1 MRRHILS
8 GARAGLAAG
17 VLALLTTPL
26 AASTPS
32 TPIIDA
38 ARAGD
43 VVKVRALVQKKA
55 NVVATTPDGTTAL
68 HWAAS
73 KGDVKIVDLL
83 LTAGADPRAANRY
96 GVRPLSLASQRGD
109 AGVVERLLKA
119 GAKVTDALPGGETPL
134 MTAARSGNA
143 AAVRALLA
151 HGADVNARE
160 ETRKQSALMW
170 AAAQG
175 NVEAMKVLLEAGAD
189 VKARSNEIDF
199 RNYEPMRGGSAIGDV
214 TNGVEVEFSP
224 LFFAVRAGHLEA
236 VKLLL
241 DKGADV
247 NETLPDGTSA
257 LVVAAINAQWEVGT
271 YLLSR
276 GADPNAAK
284 QGWTALHQVAR
295 TRSYN
300 LGNVPHPQ
308 PSGSVSSL
316 DFARELL
323 KRGADINAKMTKE
336 IRNDGYRFTMSRIGA
351 TPYLVAAK
359 GADAPLMRILAE
371 KGADT
376 TSPNEAGTTPL
387 MAATGVD
394 LAFLGEDT
402 GTHADAFEA
411 VKVALEFKH
420 DLNAQN
426 KSGDTALHGAA
437 RRGALPIVDLLIA
450 KGAKIDAKNRRG
462 WTPLTVALGYKDG
475 KPLFLNEQRQIDA
488 AVVIFKAMQARN
500 MPVSEDAEAL
510 ALMHASMGETVAA
523 R

>member
-1 MRRHILS
+1 MPRHALS
-8 GARAGLAAG
+8 TIARAGLAAG
-17 VLALLTTPL
+17 VVALLASPL
-26 AASTPS
+26 SASTPL
-32 TPIIDA
+32 IDA
-38 ARAGD
+38 AKAGD
-43 VVKVRALVQKKA
+43 TAKVRALVRQKGA
-55 NVVATTPDGTTAL
+55 SVLATTPDGTTAL
-68 HWAAS
+68 HWAAAN
-73 KGDVKIVDLL
+73 GDVKAVDLL
-83 LTAGADPRAANRY
+83 LTAGADARAANRY
-96 GVRPLSLASQRGD
+96 GVRPLALASQRGD
-109 AGVVERLLKA
+109 APVIERLLKG

-160 ETRKQSALMW
+160 ETRRQSALMW

-175 NVEAMKVLLEAGAD
+175 NAEAMKVLVEAGAD
-189 VKARSNEIDF
+189 VKARSKELDF

-224 LFFAVRAGHLEA
+224 LFFAVRAGHRDA
-236 VKLLL
+236 VTLLL
-241 DKGADV
+241 DSGADV
-247 NETLPDGTSA
+247 NETLPDGTNA

-276 GADPNAAK
+276 GANPNAAQ

-308 PSGSVSSL
+308 PSDSVSSL

-323 KRGADINAKMTKE
+323 SRGADVNAKMTKE
-336 IRNDGYRFTMSRIGA
+336 IRNDGYRFTRSRIGA

-376 TSPNEAGTTPL
+376 MAANEAETTPL
-387 MAATGVD
+387 MAAAGVD

-411 VKVALEFKH
+411 VKVALEFQH
-420 DLNAQN
+420 DLHAQN
-426 KSGDTALHGAA
+426 KTGDTALHGAA
-437 RRGALPIVDLLIA
+437 RRGALPIIELFIA
-450 KGAKIDAKNRRG
+450 RGAKLDALNKRG

-475 KPLFLNEQRQIDA
+475 KSLFLNEQRQLDA
-488 AVVIFKAMQARN
+488 AAVLYKAMQTRN
-500 MPVSEDAEAL
+500 MPISEDAEAL
-510 ALMHASMGETVAA
+510 ALMRASTEDTVAD